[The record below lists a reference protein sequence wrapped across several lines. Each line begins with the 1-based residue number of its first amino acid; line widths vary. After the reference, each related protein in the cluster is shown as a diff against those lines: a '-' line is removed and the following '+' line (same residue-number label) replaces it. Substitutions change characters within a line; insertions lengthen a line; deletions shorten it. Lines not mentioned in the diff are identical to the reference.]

1 MSLLF
6 NWDDLAYITTDL
18 PGTGGRI
25 RSEIADFQVDEVPAY
40 PFSGEG
46 DFLYLHIE
54 KIGQNSNHVVKMLG
68 EQLGVRFD
76 KVGVAG
82 LKDRHAITTQ
92 WISLPAR
99 YEKQLDALDMPG
111 VRILETTRHNNKLGI
126 GHLKGNQFSIRVRDA
141 DASHVPAVLEALKPI
156 GIPNYYGPQRFGL
169 QGKNAEMGLDIARK
183 NFKGKASTPVR
194 RFLIS
199 SVQSLLFNGFLSR
212 RIERGIYDQLIL
224 GDMAKKHDTGGVFLV
239 ESLDESPRAL
249 RGEVSA
255 TGTLY
260 GRKIKPL
267 TLDAGAL
274 EQEVLAEFGVTLD
287 DFRSRLG
294 DRRITRLFTDID
306 FEPTEDGY
314 WLRFF
319 LPKGAFAT
327 SVLREV
333 MKVSVDTSEE
343 DDASEPTLDPS
354 NPDSGV
360 SE

>member
-40 PFSGEG
+40 PFSAEG

-239 ESLDESPRAL
+239 ESLDESPRAQ

-343 DDASEPTLDPS
+343 EDANEPTLDPG